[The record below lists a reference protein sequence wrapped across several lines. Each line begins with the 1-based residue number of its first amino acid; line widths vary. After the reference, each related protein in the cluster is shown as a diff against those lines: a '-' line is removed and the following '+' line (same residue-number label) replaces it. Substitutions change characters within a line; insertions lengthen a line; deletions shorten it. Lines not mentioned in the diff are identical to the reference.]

1 MLSLMF
7 ADLARTTNF
16 GDAQWVKAVY
26 EVHFLYKSS
35 DKKINWRIAR
45 SMHDLVQKNLY
56 LQSTYF
62 QEKKPQYFHFF
73 KYSRDLLLFCQ
84 RYVYA

>member
-1 MLSLMF
+1 MF

-16 GDAQWVKAVY
+16 GDAQWLKAVY

-35 DKKINWRIAR
+35 NKKNNWRIAR

-62 QEKKPQYFHFF
+62 QKKPPIF
-73 KYSRDLLLFCQ
+73 SLFQIFQISTSFLSKVCICMKPHS
-84 RYVYA
+84 